1 MPISVEGFAIV
12 SEDGM
17 LADASGAMPSALVVE
32 ADQKFL
38 SDSLDRVDLIVHAR
52 NSYENQAKSQQRRR
66 LIATHGIETIAP
78 AESCTHA
85 LFWNPAGLPL
95 EKAAEMLGVRNGTVA
110 ILGGA
115 FFCAG
120 MTCFISRGWR
130 GCDCPEGARFFHK
143 CQNGNR
149 RMSLPRP
156 GSYQGRNCCWIWRVE
171 PALLAGN
178 RGHDE
183 RKNGPVHL
191 SERIVY
197 SYHRTLIF
205 RGVQRHLPSPYGASA
220 WRAY

>member
-1 MPISVEGFAIV
+1 
-12 SEDGM
+12 M

-38 SDSLDRVDLIVHAR
+38 SDSLDRVDLIVHGR

-66 LIATHGIETIAP
+66 LIATHGIETVAP

-95 EKAAEMLGVRNGTVA
+95 EKAAEMLGVRNGTAA
-110 ILGGA
+110 ILGGTEMYGL
-115 FFCAG
+115 FLLRYDLFHLSRLPGCACQEG
-120 MTCFISRGWR
+120 VRFSR
-130 GCDCPEGARFFHK
+130 K
-143 CQNGNR
+143 CQNGNL

-156 GSYQGRNCCWIWRVE
+156 GSYQGSNGCWMWRGE
-171 PALLAGN
+171 PPLLAGN

-191 SERIVY
+191 SERIVC

-205 RGVQRHLPSPYGASA
+205 RGVQRHLPSLYGASA

>member
-110 ILGGA
+110 ILGGTEIYGL
-115 FFCAG
+115 FLCRYDLFHL
-120 MTCFISRGWR
+120 SR
-130 GCDCPEGARFFHK
+130 
-143 CQNGNR
+143 
-149 RMSLPRP
+149 
-156 GSYQGRNCCWIWRVE
+156 
-171 PALLAGN
+171 LAGLRLPGGRPVFPQVPKWKPEDVLASTGLIPGPQLLLDLA
-178 RGHDE
+178 RGATVTSWQQGTRREKE
-183 RKNGPVHL
+183 R
-191 SERIVY
+191 SCAFI
-197 SYHRTLIF
+197 
-205 RGVQRHLPSPYGASA
+205 
-220 WRAY
+220 